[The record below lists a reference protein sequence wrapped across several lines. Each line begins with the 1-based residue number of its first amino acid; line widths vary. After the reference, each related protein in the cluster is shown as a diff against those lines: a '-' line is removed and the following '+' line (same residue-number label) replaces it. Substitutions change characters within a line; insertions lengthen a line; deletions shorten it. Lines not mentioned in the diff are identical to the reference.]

1 MKNLNF
7 GDVSLIVSSGKTNVG
22 LVRERNEDSFS
33 VEDSLGLYIVADGM
47 GGHQAGDV
55 ASRVAVEMINKCFRR
70 WAKEEVIEDKVFGYP
85 DNSLTRTGNHVLSSI
100 RLANRVVYE
109 LATENDKYYGMG
121 TTVAVLAVT
130 PSLVIAAN
138 VGDSR
143 IYMVRNGQIEQL
155 SKDHTVVAEQVEMG
169 MMTAEE
175 ASSTHLKHVLTKNLG
190 STEVVDADV
199 FEVESGC
206 NDRFILCSD
215 GLTDLISEREI
226 LEETQDE
233 DNPGRLCNQFIAKA
247 LERGGHDNTTV
258 VSVFFTNEKGQRP
271 GLLKKA
277 RLFLADGL
285 TTRKKGGEP

>member
-1 MKNLNF
+1 M
-7 GDVSLIVSSGKTNVG
+7 IVSSGKTNVG
-22 LVRERNEDSFS
+22 LVRDRNEDSFS

-70 WAKEEVIEDKVFGYP
+70 WIKEEVIEDKVFGYP
-85 DNSLTRTGNHVLSSI
+85 DNSLTRMGNYVLGSI

-109 LATENDKYYGMG
+109 LATENEMFYGMG

-143 IYMVRNGQIEQL
+143 IYLVKNGGIEQL
-155 SKDHTVVAEQVEMG
+155 SKDHTVVAEQIEMG

-175 ASSTHLKHVLTKNLG
+175 ASSTNLKHVLTKNLG
-190 STEVVDADV
+190 SSEDVDADV
-199 FEVESGC
+199 FELESGS

-215 GLTDLISEREI
+215 GLTDLVSEREI
-226 LEETQDE
+226 LEATQAE
-233 DNPGRLCNQFIAKA
+233 DSPRRLCNQFIAKA

-258 VSVFFTNEKGQRP
+258 VSVFFDDHKEQRP
-271 GLLKKA
+271 GLLKKV
-277 RLFLADGL
+277 RLFLADGI
-285 TTRKKGGEP
+285 TTRKGEKKP